1 MKVTTSSS
9 GQQRSPQRPQ
19 APTPAPRPAPR
30 PQQPVVASNM
40 GDEDEDLTAF
50 ERVIKFVRTKWKII
64 LPVTLVLVIA
74 VVYWF
79 SHSASSARANGFA
92 PSRSPARPPQRPS
105 LRAPTA
111 LTSSS

>member
-1 MKVTTSSS
+1 M
-9 GQQRSPQRPQ
+9 
-19 APTPAPRPAPR
+19 
-30 PQQPVVASNM
+30 ASNM

-79 SHSASSARANGFA
+79 SHSASSARANEERVRALAQSGSA
-92 PSRSPARPPQRPS
+92 PSASESAGPDGVDQLLMNQQP
-105 LRAPTA
+105 
-111 LTSSS
+111 